1 MRMMTMVKKQSW
13 FNSNAYLKLLKI
25 INWKIC
31 VELSSYDD
39 FICVFF
45 LEFLYGTL
53 QNSQL
58 LTN

>member
-1 MRMMTMVKKQSW
+1 MRIL
-13 FNSNAYLKLLKI
+13 NLLKI

-45 LEFLYGTL
+45 LEFPYGTL